1 MITIEESREPDVD
14 WNNRLLK
21 AGVGPMVQTKERG
34 ENYARDGENP
44 HFLKFVDNK
53 GEIVG
58 QILLGVISR
67 FSAYKSQKI
76 ITKIPG
82 VKKFTYFWI
91 YGPIIFDT
99 NLTKDIFL
107 SFSNYLLS
115 KKSRVYGTTY
125 PLCPFEKNVMST
137 NFKIQEWA
145 TNIIDLQKPLD
156 ELYSNIHKHSGRKN
170 IERAEKKGV
179 TVEEI
184 NEKNLPDYHKIRHQF
199 KERLGEETFDYE
211 ITLKWWKLVK
221 PIGYSGILAR
231 KDQKPI
237 GGILFSH
244 FNDVIVE
251 AGVARSEEDAKEK
264 LYAQDLI
271 KWKIIEWGHNKKMK
285 FYDLAGYN
293 PYPKTSKEEGI
304 KRYKEKWGGK
314 KFPYWFVK
322 K

>member
-34 ENYARDGENP
+34 KNYAREGENP

-91 YGPIIFDT
+91 YGPIIFDI

-115 KKSRVYGTTY
+115 KKSRV
-125 PLCPFEKNVMST
+125 
-137 NFKIQEWA
+137 I
-145 TNIIDLQKPLD
+145 
-156 ELYSNIHKHSGRKN
+156 
-170 IERAEKKGV
+170 
-179 TVEEI
+179 
-184 NEKNLPDYHKIRHQF
+184 
-199 KERLGEETFDYE
+199 
-211 ITLKWWKLVK
+211 
-221 PIGYSGILAR
+221 
-231 KDQKPI
+231 
-237 GGILFSH
+237 
-244 FNDVIVE
+244 VI
-251 AGVARSEEDAKEK
+251 
-264 LYAQDLI
+264 
-271 KWKIIEWGHNKKMK
+271 
-285 FYDLAGYN
+285 
-293 PYPKTSKEEGI
+293 
-304 KRYKEKWGGK
+304 
-314 KFPYWFVK
+314 
-322 K
+322 